1 MLNELLPVNSAR
13 RKRQVALPI
22 RVIMGNPPYSS
33 GQKSANDNAQNVAY
47 PLLDQRIGETYVE
60 HSTATSQKNLYDSYI
75 RAIRWGSDRLG
86 EAGIMAY
93 VTNASWID
101 GNAMD
106 GLRKC
111 LVDEFTSLYVFHL
124 RGNQRTSG
132 ETSRKEGGKCIWSS
146 GSRAPIAITVL
157 VKNPKAKGR
166 GQDLLSRHWR
176 LSQPAGKTR
185 HHTSV
190 WQRQWHHRAKRLA
203 NTGTRC
209 QP

>member
-1 MLNELLPVNSAR
+1 MPHKYQHEIHANDIVLLAYYIAAINIETVYHGLVGQESGYQPFEGICLTDTFQMYETEDMLNELLPVNSER

-22 RVIMGNPPYSS
+22 RVIIGNPPYSS

-60 HSTATSQKNLYDSYI
+60 PSMATSQKNLYDSYI

-86 EAGIMAY
+86 EAGIMSY

-111 LVDEFTSLYVFHL
+111 LVDEFTSLYVFHFARKPKNL
-124 RGNQRTSG
+124 WRNLSKRGR
-132 ETSRKEGGKCIWSS
+132 
-146 GSRAPIAITVL
+146 
-157 VKNPKAKGR
+157 
-166 GQDLLSRHWR
+166 
-176 LSQPAGKTR
+176 
-185 HHTSV
+185 
-190 WQRQWHHRAKRLA
+190 
-203 NTGTRC
+203 
-209 QP
+209 